1 MSLVLWPS
9 CAERHV
15 RPAPTQI
22 HRLSSAPAV
31 TPIAVA
37 HCAMRYAS
45 RDQATFPPWIR
56 GTALAV
62 MAGMRRSSLS
72 PLAFAVVFVLAA
84 CSGAVAD
91 RPPAQDGGVDSPSSG
106 LDVQAAISSA
116 TLGDQGC
123 TGSTMARSGG
133 ACIAPQ
139 TDAAVGPGP
148 CGGPCRP
155 STIQIQFTA
164 GVGSA
169 PAHIEVADVRLLDSA
184 GAMLQQ
190 LSASAPQVWDVT
202 AGAYSAWDQTV
213 SPSSQLKTSY
223 TLSPPSWSSFGQ
235 SYSATYRLEITLR
248 IDGTPL
254 VLQSGPL
261 NREPLVAT

>member
-1 MSLVLWPS
+1 MDD
-9 CAERHV
+9 
-15 RPAPTQI
+15 
-22 HRLSSAPAV
+22 
-31 TPIAVA
+31 
-37 HCAMRYAS
+37 AMK
-45 RDQATFPPWIR
+45 QPFP
-56 GTALAV
+56 
-62 MAGMRRSSLS
+62 S
-72 PLAFAVVFVLAA
+72 PLAFAGAFVLAA

-91 RPPAQDGGVDSPSSG
+91 KPPPTQDGGVVSADSG

-116 TLGDQGC
+116 TLGDEGC

-133 ACIAPQ
+133 ACIAPAS
-139 TDAAVGPGP
+139 DAAVGTGP

-169 PAHIEVADVRLLDSA
+169 PAHVEVAGVRLLDSS
-184 GAMLQQ
+184 GALLQP
-190 LSASAPQVWDVT
+190 LAASSPQAWDAAT
-202 AGAYSAWDQTV
+202 GAYSAWDQTI
-213 SPSSQLKTSY
+213 SPSSQIKASY
-223 TLSPPSWSSFGQ
+223 TLSPPSWSTLGQ

-261 NREPLVAT
+261 NREPIVAT